1 MKWYTPDMSAA
12 TTLLTAEQFLEMYDG
27 RRCELVRGEVVEMS
41 PVQRKHSWIVLLLG
55 SWMVP
60 YARRQK
66 LGIVGTELG
75 FILYRDPDVVR
86 APDIYYVSLAR
97 WGDLD
102 SNGFFVG
109 APDLAVEVLSP
120 DDRASKVQEKIREYF
135 GAGCSMVWIVDPENR
150 TIAVYSSANEA
161 HVVSGRQ
168 SVTAEALL
176 PGFSFVVEELFRTD
190 F

>member
-1 MKWYTPDMSAA
+1 M
-12 TTLLTAEQFLEMYDG
+12 TAEQFLQIADG

-41 PVQRKHSWIVLLLG
+41 PVGRKHSWIVLLLG

-75 FILYRDPDVVR
+75 FILYRDPDIVR
-86 APDIYYVSLAR
+86 APDLYFVSLAR

-102 SNGFFVG
+102 ANGFFEG

-120 DDRASKVQEKIREYF
+120 DDRASKVQEKVREYF
-135 GAGCSMVWIVDPENR
+135 GAGCSMVWIVDPDNR
-150 TIAVYSSANEA
+150 TVTVYPSANEA
-161 HVVSGRQ
+161 RVLSGRQ
-168 SVTAEALL
+168 SVAAEALL
-176 PGFSFVVEELFRTD
+176 PGFSFVAEELFRAD
-190 F
+190 L